1 MTMSDEG
8 ARSARL
14 AVLVSGEGSNMRA
27 LAEACADPAYGA
39 QVVAVGADRACAGLD
54 WAAGRGIP
62 TFVEE
67 LPREPD
73 PERRGAVR
81 AAWDARLA
89 ERVAAAEPDLVVCAG
104 FLKLVGPAF
113 LHRFGGRTI
122 NTHNALL
129 PAFPGIH
136 APADALAAGVKVT
149 GATVF
154 VVDAGT
160 DTGAIVAQVAVPVED
175 DDTADSLLDRIKSAE
190 RAQLVETV
198 GRMIREGWAVR
209 GRRVVVGA
217 ARGAQS

>member
-81 AAWDARLA
+81 AAWDVRLA

-104 FLKLVGPAF
+104 FLKLVGPVF

-154 VVDAGT
+154 LVDAGT

-209 GRRVVVGA
+209 GRRVAVGA

>member
-27 LAEACADPAYGA
+27 LAEACVDPAYGA

-81 AAWDARLA
+81 AAWDVRLA

-154 VVDAGT
+154 LVDAGT